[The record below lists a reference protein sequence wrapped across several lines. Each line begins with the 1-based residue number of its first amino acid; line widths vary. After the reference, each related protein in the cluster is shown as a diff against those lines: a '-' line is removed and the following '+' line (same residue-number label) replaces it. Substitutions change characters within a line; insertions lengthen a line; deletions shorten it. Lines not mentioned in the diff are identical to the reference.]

1 MKVITHF
8 DQKNRIRLHTVS
20 GNITKELL
28 LSALEGIYSNPDL
41 ESDVDVLWDLRA
53 GDMSSFS
60 AADVA
65 AVRELVSHHWGQKD
79 ATRAAIV
86 VSRDITF
93 GLSKMYAS
101 LLEAKMAGRVTVF
114 RKYED
119 ALEWLKS

>member
-20 GNITKELL
+20 GDITKELL
-28 LSALEGIYSNPDL
+28 LTELKGIYSNPDL

-60 AADVA
+60 SADVSE
-65 AVRELVSHHWGQKD
+65 VRELVSHHWGQTGS
-79 ATRAAIV
+79 TRAAIV
-86 VSRDITF
+86 VSRDINF

-101 LLEAKMAGRVTVF
+101 LLEEKISGKVMVF